1 MVNDG
6 ARHRKYVERTYT
18 IQRYEVDHFMVRH
31 LDFVVLFLKVFLL
44 GSSESGM
51 VAAKTTILAWTPR
64 SQAASLLHTLAAST
78 VSLRAQRLLR
88 SVRPVQQ
95 ICTAVT

>member
-1 MVNDG
+1 MANDC

-31 LDFVVLFLKVFLL
+31 LDFVALFLKVFLL

-51 VAAKTTILAWTPR
+51 VAANTTT
-64 SQAASLLHTLAAST
+64 
-78 VSLRAQRLLR
+78 RA
-88 SVRPVQQ
+88 
-95 ICTAVT
+95 